1 MNTLII
7 YYSFTRN
14 NELLAKQIQQRLGGQ
29 MYKIETLKRRTAF
42 SIFLDL
48 LFKRKPAI
56 RKHQLSL
63 QNYDQIV
70 FIAPVWAGKI
80 AGPLVTFLNEEKRNI
95 HRYSFITL
103 CGGGIGQKEK
113 IEQELISIFSFA
125 PLKVTELWISNLLSD
140 DKKKSINNVSGYRI
154 QSEDWAKYKENLDD
168 FCNVIQVELV
178 K

>member
-14 NELLAKQIQQRLGGQ
+14 NELLAKQIQQRTGGQ
-29 MYKIETLKRRTAF
+29 VYKIETLRRRTTF

-48 LFKRKPAI
+48 VFKRKPAI

-63 QNYDQIV
+63 QTYDQIV

-80 AGPLVTFLNEEKRNI
+80 AGPLVTFLNEEKNNI
-95 HRYSFITL
+95 RQYSFITL

-113 IEQELISIFSFA
+113 IEQELRSIFSF
-125 PLKVTELWISNLLSD
+125 PPVNVTELWISNLLSD
-140 DKKKSINNVSGYRI
+140 DKKKSVNNVSGYRI
-154 QSEDWAKYKENLDD
+154 QSEDWVKYKEKLDE
-168 FCNVIQVELV
+168 FCNVIQGELV